1 MSVNPIKE
9 QSIFINECEQ
19 IINTIEWVKEIV
31 HFYQEINCPHKNIRK
46 TN

>member
-19 IINTIEWVKEIV
+19 IIYDNRVAKGNSAFLSSDKLST
-31 HFYQEINCPHKNIRK
+31 
-46 TN
+46 